1 MQIYSVIADVFVKD
15 HGHLGI
21 DGSHDLVSG
30 LYNGDCKSGVMK
42 IFSHLQADETA
53 SDHHCA
59 LSALV
64 ADHAADVVG
73 VRNGPECENAG
84 RINARNAGTQRGRTG
99 RDDELV
105 IALSV
110 LLAGDVIFDAD
121 RFAAAVDRDGFV
133 TGAHVDI
140 KALAHDFGLCHQKCV
155 AGLNDITDVIGK
167 AAIGVGDVLAALQHD
182 DLGFFVK
189 PAQPGSAAGA
199 GGYASDDQYFAHGI
213 SFLYENIVD
222 G

>member
-42 IFSHLQADETA
+42 VFGHLQADETA

-59 LSALV
+59 LCTVV

-73 VRNGPECENAG
+73 VRNGPERENAG
-84 RINARNAGTQRGRTG
+84 RIDARNAGAQRGRTG

-110 LLAGDVIFDAD
+110 FFAGDVIFDAD
-121 RFAAAVDRDGFV
+121 RFAAAVD
-133 TGAHVDI
+133 
-140 KALAHDFGLCHQKCV
+140 
-155 AGLNDITDVIGK
+155 
-167 AAIGVGDVLAALQHD
+167 
-182 DLGFFVK
+182 
-189 PAQPGSAAGA
+189 
-199 GGYASDDQYFAHGI
+199 
-213 SFLYENIVD
+213 
-222 G
+222 